1 MGYQRRVH
9 GESIPKIHWKQTS
22 VMFRLAFVIAVA
34 VAAPLEDTAEV
45 AAAKEEFQA
54 LFDAAVAGDHAALA
68 PVNNDVQAD
77 QIANSYLDD
86 AEDVAEAKAKF
97 TAAFEDAAA
106 GGLAALQAPAP
117 VHEVAEVEP
126 VAVAAPAPV
135 APVAFPHIAYNR
147 VLPAA
152 PYLAGYPYNGIAYN
166 GLAYNGLA
174 YNGLVYNGLVNGLHV
189 KVE

>member
-1 MGYQRRVH
+1 MG
-9 GESIPKIHWKQTS
+9 PKIHWKQTS
-22 VMFRLAFVIAVA
+22 VMFRLVFVIAVA

-97 TAAFEDAAA
+97 AAAFEDAAA

-126 VAVAAPAPV
+126 VAVAAPAP
-135 APVAFPHIAYNR
+135 
-147 VLPAA
+147 AA
-152 PYLAGYPYNGIAYN
+152 PYLAGYPYHGLAYNGLAYN